1 MLVSAVNTNNKF
13 LASAPNTDFKNSQ
26 DTERYKSFLDTIFE
40 GLTTG
45 IDAITG
51 FLKDIIMA
59 VFEKLKQ
66 WFGNISNINI
76 NNIFDMILGLI
87 DSIIGFGGNL
97 FSRAGLTNAMSNACS
112 GFDKGMFNKHG
123 GDNFMLTI
131 MTLASLLAALLCMGI
146 NLALTAIGTIFK
158 AIGYGINGI
167 VNVVGGALDLLV
179 FNPIKSVTNGILNTS
194 FVSPDRVA
202 ANPNFNVGGL
212 LDEIT
217 GNNELTSVFRNTPT
231 ATKLLSGYAAPMTMG
246 SPADVNISANKFET
260 YADALKPNWDV
271 KDFTS
276 SLNPARNVL
285 ANSRSNIISNTDNIL
300 GSVSNIG
307 KKDFL
312 RLI

>member
-1 MLVSAVNTNNKF
+1 MLVSAINTNEKF

-26 DTERYKSFLDTIFE
+26 DTERYKSFLDTVFE
-40 GLTTG
+40 GITSG
-45 IDAITG
+45 INAITG

-66 WFGNISNINI
+66 WFGAISSINL
-76 NNIFDMILGLI
+76 NSIFDMILGII
-87 DSIIGFGGNL
+87 DGILGIGGNL
-97 FSRAGLTNAMSNACS
+97 FSRAGLTNAMSNACA

-123 GDNFMLTI
+123 GDNFMLTL

-158 AIGYGINGI
+158 AIGYGIEGI
-167 VNVVGGALDLLV
+167 VNVVGGTLDLLV
-179 FNPIKSVTNGILNTS
+179 FNPIKSLTNGILNTG
-194 FVSPDRVA
+194 FGSPDRVST
-202 ANPNFNVGGL
+202 NPKFNVGGL

-217 GNNELTSVFRNTPT
+217 GSDELTGVFRNTPT
-231 ATKLLSGYAAPMTMG
+231 ATKLLSGYTAPMTLG
-246 SPADVNISANKFET
+246 VPTDTSKFES

-276 SLNPARNVL
+276 SLNPAKNVL
-285 ANSRSNIISNTDNIL
+285 ANSRSSVISNTNGLI

-312 RLI
+312 RLL